1 MAPALA
7 PHSGRG
13 RRRPPPP
20 TGVGRQSTDRTVLSL
35 NEALVTL
42 PPVLAI
48 DLDGTLVDTAPDL
61 MSALNV
67 VLAEAGLPAVP
78 LEAAKGMIGA
88 GARALLERGLNW
100 VGADRTT
107 KEIDRLFEAFFRHYT
122 SHIADES
129 RPFPG
134 AIEAIDRFAAE
145 GWRLA
150 ICTNKLEGMSRL
162 LLEELGILDRFT
174 AVSGGDS
181 FPFKKPDPRHLRET
195 IAAAGGEHGNAVMVG
210 DSETD
215 VQTAKAAGVPVIA
228 VDFGYSTVP
237 VSTLSPDRIIS
248 RFDELHDAVAAIRA
262 AAVR

>member
-1 MAPALA
+1 M
-7 PHSGRG
+7 
-13 RRRPPPP
+13 
-20 TGVGRQSTDRTVLSL
+20 
-35 NEALVTL
+35 
-42 PPVLAI
+42 AI

-67 VLAEAGLPAVP
+67 VLAEEGLPTVP

-88 GARALLERGLNW
+88 GARALLERGLAW
-100 VGADRTT
+100 AGANRST
-107 KEIDRLFEAFFRHYT
+107 KEIDRLSEAFFRRYT
-122 SHIADES
+122 SHIADQS

-162 LLEELGILDRFT
+162 LLEELGILGRFA
-174 AVSGGDS
+174 AVGGGDS
-181 FPFKKPDPRHLRET
+181 FPFKKPDPRHLGET
-195 IAAAGGEHGNAVMVG
+195 IVAAGGEPGNAIMVG

-215 VQTAKAAGVPVIA
+215 IQTAKAASVPVIA
-228 VDFGYSTVP
+228 VDFGYATVP
-237 VSTLSPDRIIS
+237 VSTFSPDRIIGH
-248 RFDELHDAVAAIRA
+248 FNELHDAVGAIRG